1 MKSDIYSSIKGNLS
15 KKGLSEIMEES
26 YKDELENSKY
36 ELAKLSNE

>member
-1 MKSDIYSSIKGNLS
+1 MKSELYSPMKPDLS

-36 ELAKLSNE
+36 ELAKLSN